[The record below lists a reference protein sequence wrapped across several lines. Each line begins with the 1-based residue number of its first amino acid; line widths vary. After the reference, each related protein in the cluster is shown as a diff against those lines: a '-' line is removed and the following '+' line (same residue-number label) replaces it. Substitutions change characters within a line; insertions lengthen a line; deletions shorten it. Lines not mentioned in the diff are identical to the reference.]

1 MQRIQFGFGLPT
13 RGPLSTPQN
22 LVRLAQRGDEL
33 GFDFISVSDHVV
45 IPRAIGSRYP
55 YSTSGEFAVDPSGS
69 YLEQLTVLTYIA
81 ARTSNVRLL
90 TSVMV
95 VPQRPPVL
103 TAKQLASLDV
113 LSGGRLIFGIGAGWL
128 REEFEALDA
137 PAFAER
143 GKVTDEYLR
152 AFKELWTNEE
162 PVFDG
167 DFAQFHDIAFAP
179 KPVQTPHPPIWVGGE
194 SDAALRR
201 TARLGDAWYPIG
213 SNPRQPLGTTAH
225 LAAAI
230 DRLRQY
236 AREAGRDAAEIDLA
250 YSAGW
255 YNDRDA
261 ELGDD
266 RNRRSFTGSPRQVAD
281 DVHAFA
287 ALGVRHFG
295 FGMIDGTLDGS
306 LARLERFATIVR
318 PLIERA

>member
-1 MQRIQFGFGLPT
+1 MQFGFGLPT
-13 RGPLSTPQN
+13 RGPLSTPEN
-22 LVRLAQRGDEL
+22 LIRLVRRAEEL

-55 YSTSGEFAVDPSGS
+55 YSTTGEFAVDPSGS
-69 YLEQLTVLTYIA
+69 YLEQLMVLTYVA
-81 ARTSNVRLL
+81 ARTSRLRLL

-137 PAFAER
+137 PSFAQR
-143 GKVTDEYLR
+143 GSVTDEYLR
-152 AFKELWTNEE
+152 AFKELWTNEQ
-162 PVFDG
+162 PNFKG
-167 DFAQFHDIAFAP
+167 DHTQFHDIAFAP
-179 KPVQTPHPPIWVGGE
+179 KPVQKPHPPIWVGGE

-201 TARLGDAWYPIG
+201 TARLGDVWYPIG
-213 SNPRQPLGTTAH
+213 SNPRHPLGTTAQ
-225 LAAAI
+225 LASAL
-230 DRLRQY
+230 DRLRGF
-236 AREAGRDAAEIDLA
+236 AREAGRDPAEIDLA

-261 ELGDD
+261 ELGEDGH
-266 RNRRSFTGSPRQVAD
+266 RRSFTGSPRQVAD

-287 ALGVRHFG
+287 ALGIRHFG
-295 FGMIDGTLDGS
+295 FGMTDGTLDGS
-306 LARLERFATIVR
+306 LARLERFATFVR
-318 PLIERA
+318 PLIDRA

>member
-13 RGPLSTPQN
+13 RGPLSTPGN
-22 LVRLAQRGDEL
+22 LVRLARRGDEL

-81 ARTSNVRLL
+81 ASTRRVRLL

-137 PAFAER
+137 PSFEQR
-143 GKVTDEYLR
+143 GSVTDEYLR
-152 AFKELWTNEE
+152 VFKELWTNEQ
-162 PVFDG
+162 PSFDG
-167 DFAQFHDIAFAP
+167 DYTRFHDIAFAP
-179 KPVQTPHPPIWVGGE
+179 KPVQQPHPPIWVGGE

-213 SNPRQPLGTTAH
+213 SNPRHPLGTTAQ
-225 LAAAI
+225 LALAI
-230 DRLRQY
+230 DRLRGF
-236 AREAGRDAAEIDLA
+236 ARDAGRDAAEIDLA

-261 ELGDD
+261 ERGEDG
-266 RNRRSFTGSPRQVAD
+266 NRRSFTGSPRQVAD
-281 DVHAFA
+281 DVRAFA

-295 FGMIDGTLDGS
+295 FGLTDGTLDGT
-306 LARLERFATIVR
+306 LARLERFATVVR
-318 PLIERA
+318 PLIYGA